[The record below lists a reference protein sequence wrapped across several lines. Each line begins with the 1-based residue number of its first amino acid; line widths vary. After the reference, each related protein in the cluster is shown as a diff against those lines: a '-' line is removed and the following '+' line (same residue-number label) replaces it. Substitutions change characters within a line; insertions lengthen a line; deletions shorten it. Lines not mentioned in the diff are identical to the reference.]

1 MTFNFQRLRWQF
13 VGALLGTALA
23 LVLGL
28 LFNTGTDFARYEIAV
43 YCGVGAIAGWFGGR
57 IAHIMRH

>member
-1 MTFNFQRLRWQF
+1 MNWNRLGMQA
-13 VGALLGTALA
+13 VGAVLGALLALI
-23 LVLGL
+23 LGL

-57 IAHIMRH
+57 IAYIVWR